1 MLWHTSSG
9 SLPLEGPVYLG
20 ILNITPDSFSD
31 GGRFC
36 EPTAALAQGRRLL
49 ADGATL
55 LDLGAESTRPGAQ
68 PVEGTEEWQ
77 RLEPVIDGLENEFP
91 KTPLSL
97 DTRHVPVAL
106 KGLGRGVA
114 VLNDVSGFS
123 DDGMLDLARNSHC
136 GLIAMRSRRT
146 EGRLVMPP
154 YDDPTP
160 REAETALGELRAMK
174 LRLLQEGIQPERI
187 LLDPGFGFGTTYRE
201 DLALWE
207 ALPRLSE
214 ALDWPTERICIAVS
228 RKRFLA
234 HRAGR
239 PELPPNQRDDLTEA
253 AHAEARGLGFRVFR
267 THAVPAP
274 RVRAARLED
283 AAAIAAVHVASW
295 RQAYRGML
303 PEANLDG
310 LSVPDKEATTQNLLR
325 TPPSP
330 RHRLLV
336 LDRGGQ
342 ILGFAAT
349 GPASEGSEET
359 QGEIYG
365 IYLHPSNWGRGLGR
379 LLMAQAQAALRADGF
394 REAIL
399 WVLERNTRAR
409 KFYDAGAWSEVGE
422 TRTQWHG
429 GIAIREVRYRQ
440 GIPFTPST

>member
-1 MLWHTSSG
+1 MLWHISSG
-9 SLPLEGPVYLG
+9 CLPLDGPVYLG

-31 GGRFC
+31 GGRFR
-36 EPTAALAQGRRLL
+36 EPMAALAQGRRLL
-49 ADGATL
+49 AQGATL

-68 PVEGTEEWQ
+68 AVQEAEEWH
-77 RLEPVIDGLENEFP
+77 RLEPVIDGLEKEFP

-106 KGLGRGVA
+106 KGLGHGVA
-114 VLNDVSGFS
+114 ILNDVCGFS

-146 EGRLVMPP
+146 GDQLEMPR
-154 YDDPTP
+154 YGDPTP
-160 REAETALGELRAMK
+160 RTAETALEELRAIK
-174 LRLLQEGIQPERI
+174 LRLLRENLEQERI

-207 ALPRLSE
+207 ARPRLSE
-214 ALDWPTERICIAVS
+214 ALDWPAERICVAVS

-234 HRAGR
+234 HRAHC
-239 PELPPNQRDDLTEA
+239 PTLPPDRRDELTEA
-253 AHAEARGLGFRVFR
+253 AHAEARSLGFKVFR

-274 RVRAARLED
+274 RVRTAHLED

-303 PEANLDG
+303 PEAHLES
-310 LSVPDKEATTQNLLR
+310 LSALDKEATAHSLLR

-349 GPASEGSEET
+349 GPASEGSGDAV
-359 QGEIYG
+359 GEVYA
-365 IYLHPSNWGRGLGR
+365 IYLHPTHWSQGWGR
-379 LLMAQAQAALRADGF
+379 LLMAQAQAALREAGF

-399 WVLERNTRAR
+399 WVLERNVRAR
-409 KFYDAGAWSEVGE
+409 KFYEAGAWNGTGE
-422 TRTQWHG
+422 TRTQWQR
-429 GIAIREVRYRQ
+429 GIAIREVRYRRD
-440 GIPFTPST
+440 IAPASPT

>member
-1 MLWHTSSG
+1 M
-9 SLPLEGPVYLG
+9 YLG

-31 GGRFC
+31 GGRFR

-68 PVEGTEEWQ
+68 PVEGTEEWH
-77 RLEPVIDGLENEFP
+77 RLEPVIDGLEREFP

-114 VLNDVSGFS
+114 VLNDVCGFS

-160 REAETALGELRAMK
+160 REAEVALGELRAMK
-174 LRLLQEGIQPERI
+174 LRLLQEGIKPERI
-187 LLDPGFGFGTTYRE
+187 LLDPGFGFGTTCRE

-239 PELPPNQRDDLTEA
+239 PGLPPDQRDDLTEA

-267 THAVPAP
+267 THAIPAP

-303 PEANLDG
+303 PEAHLDG
-310 LSVPDKEATTQNLLR
+310 LSVTDKEATTQNLLR

-365 IYLHPSNWGRGLGR
+365 IYLHPSIWGRGLGR

-440 GIPFTPST
+440 GIPFTPLT

>member
-1 MLWHTSSG
+1 M
-9 SLPLEGPVYLG
+9 YLG

-31 GGRFC
+31 GGRFR

-77 RLEPVIDGLENEFP
+77 RLEPVIDGLEREFP

-114 VLNDVSGFS
+114 VLNDVCGFS

-146 EGRLVMPP
+146 EGRLLMPP
-154 YDDPTP
+154 YDDPAP
-160 REAETALGELRAMK
+160 REAEAALGELRAMK
-174 LRLLQEGIQPERI
+174 LRLLQEGIKPERI
-187 LLDPGFGFGTTYRE
+187 LLDPGFGFGTTCRE

-214 ALDWPTERICIAVS
+214 ALDWPTERICIAIS

-239 PELPPNQRDDLTEA
+239 PELPPDQRDDLTEA

-267 THAVPAP
+267 THAIPAP

-303 PEANLDG
+303 PEAHLDG
-310 LSVPDKEATTQNLLR
+310 LSITDKEATTQNLLR

-365 IYLHPSNWGRGLGR
+365 IYLHPSIWGRGLGR

-429 GIAIREVRYRQ
+429 GIAIREMRYRQ

>member
-1 MLWHTSSG
+1 MLWHTSRG
-9 SLPLEGPVYLG
+9 SLPLDSPVYLG
-20 ILNITPDSFSD
+20 ILNVTPDSFSD
-31 GGRFC
+31 GGRFR

-49 ADGATL
+49 AEGAAV

-68 PVEGTEEWQ
+68 AVEGAEEWQ
-77 RLEPVIDGLENEFP
+77 RLEPVIDGLAREFP

-97 DTRHVPVAL
+97 DTRHVPIAL
-106 KGLGRGVA
+106 KGLGRGIA
-114 VLNDVSGFS
+114 VLNDVCGFS
-123 DDGMLDLARNSHC
+123 DDGMLDLARSSHC
-136 GLIAMRSRRT
+136 GLIAVRSRRV

-154 YDDPTP
+154 YDDPAP
-160 REAETALGELRAMK
+160 RDAETALEELRAMK

-187 LLDPGFGFGTTYRE
+187 LLDPGFGFGTTFRE

-214 ALDWPTERICIAVS
+214 ALEWPTERICIAIS

-239 PELPPNQRDDLTEA
+239 PELPPDQRDDLTEA
-253 AHAEARGLGFRVFR
+253 AHAEARDLGFRVFR
-267 THAVPAP
+267 THAIPPP

-283 AAAIAAVHVASW
+283 APAIAAVHVASW

-303 PEANLDG
+303 PEAHLES
-310 LSVPDKEATTQNLLR
+310 LSTLEKEATTRNLLR

-330 RHRLLV
+330 RHRLIV

-349 GPASEGSEET
+349 GPALEDSSEAL
-359 QGEIYG
+359 GEIFG
-365 IYLHPSNWGRGLGR
+365 IYLHPSIWGCGFGR
-379 LLMAQAQAALRADGF
+379 LLMAQAQATLGEDGF
-394 REAIL
+394 QEAIL

-409 KFYDAGAWSEVGE
+409 KFYDAGAWKEVGE
-422 TRTQWHG
+422 PRTQWHG

-440 GIPFTPST
+440 SIPLTPST

>member
-9 SLPLEGPVYLG
+9 NLPLDRPVYLG

-31 GGRFC
+31 GGRFR

-49 ADGATL
+49 AEGATL

-68 PVEGTEEWQ
+68 PVAAIEEWH
-77 RLEPVIDGLENEFP
+77 RLEPIIDALERESP
-91 KTPLSL
+91 KSPLSM
-97 DTRHVPVAL
+97 DTRHAPVAL
-106 KGLGRGVA
+106 KGLGRGIA
-114 VLNDVSGFS
+114 VLNDVGGFLE
-123 DDGMLDLARNSHC
+123 DDLLDLARNSHC
-136 GLIAMRSRRT
+136 GLIAMRSRT
-146 EGRLVMPP
+146 AEGRLVMPP
-154 YDDPTP
+154 YLDPTP
-160 REAETALGELRAMK
+160 RQADAALAELRAIK
-174 LRLLQEGIQPERI
+174 NRLLREGIEAERI
-187 LLDPGFGFGTTYRE
+187 LLDPGFGFGTTYPE

-214 ALDWPTERICIAVS
+214 ALDWPVERICIAIS

-234 HRAGR
+234 HRAGC
-239 PELPPNQRDDLTEA
+239 PELPPDQRDDLTEA
-253 AHAEARGLGFRVFR
+253 AHAEARDLGFRVFR
-267 THAVPAP
+267 THAIPAP

-303 PEANLDG
+303 PEAHLDG
-310 LSVPDKEATTQNLLR
+310 LSVSDKEATTQNLLR

-330 RHRLLV
+330 HHRLLV

-365 IYLHPSNWGRGLGR
+365 IYLHPSIWGRGLGR

-394 REAIL
+394 HEAIL

-409 KFYDAGAWSEVGE
+409 KFYNAGGWSEAGE
-422 TRTQWHG
+422 IRTQWHG

-440 GIPFTPST
+440 SIPFTPST